1 MDATRFAFNEQ
12 ALERLPPDKRRMA
25 IRALAEMSG
34 GVRSNLL
41 FQFDPLDP
49 NGSGVPHIPQHS
61 WLRAWQT
68 PEGRLTKFRLF
79 AGGNRA
85 GKTTAGDVGL
95 IIDCIDEDVVPPHLQ
110 RYKRWRQP
118 IQAYLVAVSGR
129 AVEKIH
135 LPIFKK
141 WCPKDQLVGGSFEK
155 AFNKEYQTLYF
166 KNGSAISF
174 MTQGMDVE
182 VFQGTSLHV
191 VQFDEEPLYDHGR
204 EIFGECIQRL
214 VDHNGDMRFTF
225 TPLNGLTWVYDVL
238 WKPWQDQ
245 QPDQEAATSGF
256 AELEWEGRKLPIYC
270 HRVDQDDNPV
280 IDDDGK
286 AAAMAMAASDE
297 ERRARKSGL
306 FVSMAGRV
314 FDDFSRSK
322 HVVPDDVVFE
332 KMLAYDPDDPRVSFQ
347 LLLGGLDPGYRHMA
361 AALWVGMNEEGVWV
375 GPEVIC
381 VKTIIPDVASTIIDT
396 ANSLSS
402 VDENGQP
409 RAFPLP
415 IFMADPAIVKMDG
428 QTGISD
434 QVAFSQA
441 GILTRIA
448 NNSRRPG
455 INAIRTLCYRDRI
468 HIAASC
474 EVLIDQ
480 LLRARWRTTGR
491 SENDAP
497 EDMVKKDD
505 HAVDA
510 LRYAVMGMPLPEVR
524 ALTPDKPKHQRW
536 IEEDRARAREGG
548 REGLPY
554 GSGYWE

>member
-1 MDATRFAFNEQ
+1 MDATRFTFNEA
-12 ALERLPPDKRRMA
+12 ALENLPPDKRRMA

-34 GVRSNLL
+34 GVRQNPLY
-41 FQFDPLDP
+41 QFDPLDP
-49 NGSGVPHIPQHS
+49 NGSGVPHIPQHE
-61 WLRAWQT
+61 WLGAWKT
-68 PEGRLTKFRLF
+68 PEGKLTKFRLF

-95 IIDCIDEDVVPPHLQ
+95 IIDCIDEEAVPPHLR
-110 RYKRWRQP
+110 RYKRWKKP
-118 IQAYLVAVSGR
+118 IQCYLVAVSGR

-135 LPIFKK
+135 VPIFKK
-141 WCPKDQLVGGSFEK
+141 WCPKDQLLGGSWEK

-174 MTQGMDVE
+174 MTQGMDVD

-225 TPLNGLTWVYDVL
+225 TPLNGLTWVYDTL
-238 WKPWQDQ
+238 WKPWEDT
-245 QPDQEAATSGF
+245 QPEGDHATHGF
-256 AELEWEGRKLPIYC
+256 GELEWNVGEGEVKSFAIYC

-280 IDDDGK
+280 IDDEGK

-314 FDDFSRSK
+314 FEDFNRSK
-322 HVVPDDVVFE
+322 HVVPDDMVLE
-332 KMLAYDPDDPRVSFQ
+332 KIRAYDPDNPRASFQ
-347 LLLGGLDPGYRHMA
+347 MLLGGLDPGYRHMA
-361 AALWVGMNEEGVWV
+361 AALWVGMDEDGIWV

-381 VKTIIPDVASTIIDT
+381 TKAIIPVVGATIIDT
-396 ANSLSS
+396 AASL
-402 VDENGQP
+402 GI
-409 RAFPLP
+409 PLP
-415 IFMADPAIVKMDG
+415 FPFMADPAIVKMDN

-434 QVAFSQA
+434 QVSYAQA
-441 GILTRIA
+441 GIATRIA

-468 HIAASC
+468 HVAASC

-480 LLRARWRTTGR
+480 LMRARWKTAGR

-510 LRYAVMGMPLPEVR
+510 LRYAVMGMPLPEVQL
-524 ALTPDKPKHQRW
+524 LTPEKSKQERW
-536 IEEDRARAREGG
+536 VEEDVARAREGAG
-548 REGLPY
+548 TAMPY
-554 GSGYWE
+554 GSGFWQ

>member
-1 MDATRFAFNEQ
+1 VASSSDATRFKLVDG
-12 ALERLPPDKRRMA
+12 ALDRLPPDQRRLA
-25 IRALAEMSG
+25 IRALGDMAG
-34 GVRSNLL
+34 GQKANALWR
-41 FQFDPLDP
+41 FDPLDP

-61 WLRAWQT
+61 WLSAWQT

-95 IIDCIDEDVVPPHLQ
+95 IVDCCDRDAVPPHLH
-110 RYKRWRQP
+110 RYKRWDVP
-118 IQAYLVAVSGR
+118 VQAYLVAVSGR

-135 LPIFKK
+135 VPIFRK

-155 AFNKEYQTLYF
+155 AFNKEYQTLHF

-174 MTQGMDVE
+174 MTQGMEVD

-191 VQFDEEPLYDHGR
+191 VQFDEEPLHDHGR

-214 VDHNGDMRFTF
+214 VDFNGDMRFTF
-225 TPLNGLTWVYDVL
+225 TPLNGLTWVYDTL
-238 WKPWQDQ
+238 WKPWEEQ
-245 QPDQEAATSGF
+245 QPDREGATHGF
-256 AELEWEGRKLPIYC
+256 AELEWDGHKLPIYC

-280 IDDDGK
+280 IDAEGK

-314 FDDFSRSK
+314 FEAFSRSR
-322 HVVPDDVVFE
+322 HVVPDDMVLE
-332 KMLAYDPDDPRVSFQ
+332 RIRKPGALQ
-347 LLLGGLDPGYRHMA
+347 LLLGGLDPGFRHMA
-361 AALWVGMNEEGVWV
+361 AALWVGLDEDGIWV

-381 VKTIIPDVASTIIDT
+381 VKTIIPSVAAAIQDT
-396 ANSLSS
+396 AEGLK
-402 VDENGQP
+402 V
-409 RAFPLP
+409 PLP
-415 IFMADPAIVKMDG
+415 LFMADPAIVRMDG

-434 QVAFSQA
+434 QVAFMQA
-441 GILTRIA
+441 GITTRLA

-455 INAIRTLCYRDRI
+455 INAIRTLCDRDRI

-474 EVLIDQ
+474 DVLIDQ
-480 LLRARWRTTGR
+480 LQRARWRTTGR

-510 LRYAVMGMPLPEVR
+510 LRYAVMAMPIPEVQPVELERTKQQRQVAADIER
-524 ALTPDKPKHQRW
+524 AMLGR
-536 IEEDRARAREGG
+536 EDRDLPFGG
-548 REGLPY
+548 GF
-554 GSGYWE
+554 WE